1 MKLQLQSSRYSL
13 WDKSGGTF
21 RPQLT
26 SLIDVMTILLVFL
39 IKSFSVEGNLVTPSD
54 NLALPISTSNVK
66 PDPVTTIE
74 ISRNSLIAEGNVLAE
89 HRSFVSSDSMVIPEL
104 LTWFT
109 KRNGS
114 QEQNNN
120 REIMIQSDREVEF
133 NIVKR
138 VMYTCSRAGYS
149 DFSVLVIEEG

>member
-1 MKLQLQSSRYSL
+1 MKSKLITSRYS
-13 WDKSGGTF
+13 SREMSVGTF
-21 RPQLT
+21 KPQLT

-54 NLALPISTSNVK
+54 NLALPISTSKIK

-74 ISRNSLIAEGNVLAE
+74 ISRNSIIAEGTILAE
-89 HRSFVSSDSMVIPEL
+89 HSSFVSADSMVIPEL
-104 LTWFT
+104 LTWFS
-109 KRNGS
+109 KRNDKPAPKHD
-114 QEQNNN
+114 
-120 REIMIQSDREVEF
+120 REIMIQSDREIEF

-138 VMYTCSRAGYS
+138 VMYTCSKAGYS